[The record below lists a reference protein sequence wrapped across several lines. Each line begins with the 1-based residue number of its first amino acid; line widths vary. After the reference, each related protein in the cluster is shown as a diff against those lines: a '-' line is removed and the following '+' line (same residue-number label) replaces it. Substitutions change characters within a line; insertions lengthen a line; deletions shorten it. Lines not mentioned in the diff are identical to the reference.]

1 MSELERMREQYR
13 VNRDPEG
20 ILAGI
25 RYFCLDMDGTIYLDS
40 TWIDGAS
47 DFLAALTAT
56 GRKYCFMTNNSSKSA
71 EIYARKLMNMGLP
84 IDPEKQLITSGHATV
99 RYLQRKY
106 PGKRI
111 YLFGNPMVK
120 MEFAQRGILLD
131 EEDPEVVVTSFCTSF
146 HYRDLCRLCD
156 LVRAGLPYVATHPD
170 FNCPTKT
177 GFIPDIGS
185 LSAYVEA
192 STGRRPDKVV
202 GKPESEIIDYALETM
217 GAPREA
223 ACVIGDRLYTDV
235 KSGVNNGLCG
245 IFVLSGEAQLEDL
258 PTSDVQPH
266 LIFDSVKEIIPFLG
280 A

>member
-217 GAPREA
+217 GAPREE

-235 KSGVNNGLCG
+235 RTGVDNGCKGFL
-245 IFVLSGEAQLEDL
+245 VLTGEADMQTVAE
-258 PTSDVQPH
+258 SDVKPTCIYES
-266 LIFDSVKEIIPFLG
+266 LNEMRKYL
-280 A
+280 